1 MPLAGAGLPAAAN
14 VLTVVWFQPDA
25 AGDTRL
31 NPFRARDASLSPSI
45 MIAVGILS
53 VFLVLAA
60 HWLGIYLTRRLFEAT
75 LARFGRRGVLG
86 TEIAFALAI
95 FGLVLLNFADV
106 LICTGLVM
114 AGGTGIPAGAAFH
127 YAIANFTTVG
137 LADPSGGGI
146 PALAGPLIAMCGIVS
161 FGWSTSFLVACSNEA
176 GAHRERLRSPKGDK
190 A

>member
-1 MPLAGAGLPAAAN
+1 
-14 VLTVVWFQPDA
+14 
-25 AGDTRL
+25 
-31 NPFRARDASLSPSI
+31 

-60 HWLGIYLTRRLFEAT
+60 HWLGVYLTRRLFESA
-75 LARFGRRGVLG
+75 LAQFGRRGVLG

-114 AGGTGIPAGAAFH
+114 AAGTGVSAGAAFH
-127 YAIANFTTVG
+127 FAIANFTTVG
-137 LADPSGGGI
+137 LADPTGGGV

-161 FGWSTSFLVACSNEA
+161 FGWSTSFLVACSNEV
-176 GAHRERLRSPKGDK
+176 GAHRARARPPGADPR
-190 A
+190 

>member
-1 MPLAGAGLPAAAN
+1 MRSQWFGSRRSLAG
-14 VLTVVWFQPDA
+14 DA
-25 AGDTRL
+25 RL

-60 HWLGIYLTRRLFEAT
+60 HWLGIYLTRRLFE
-75 LARFGRRGVLG
+75 LALRRFARHGALG

-114 AGGTGIPAGAAFH
+114 ASGVGIPAGAAFH
-127 YAIANFTTVG
+127 FAIANFTTVG
-137 LADPSGGGI
+137 LADPSGGNI

-161 FGWSTSFLVACSNEA
+161 FGWSTSFLVSCSSA
-176 GAHRERLRSPKGDK
+176 LGIHRLRIPPPPDGPQ
-190 A
+190 